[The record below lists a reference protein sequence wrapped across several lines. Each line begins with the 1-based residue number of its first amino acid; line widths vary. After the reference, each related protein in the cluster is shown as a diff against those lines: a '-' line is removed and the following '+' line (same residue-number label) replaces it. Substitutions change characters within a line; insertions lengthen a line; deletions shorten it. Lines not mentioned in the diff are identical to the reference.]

1 MHGPWQ
7 AYGEPGHYSVY
18 DSDPSSWSWNVQSQ
32 SMGMSRIEGEIPG
45 SSQLRAEFYGYGTGG
60 YKEDKTVVVSK
71 PDKKTATIQPS
82 SQPQTLSFEN
92 GLKITIP
99 GGTLQASK
107 ELMVDT
113 PDVQKSLID
122 EDFDFLKLASYEI
135 SLGSQRNF
143 SDPLTIEVPYDETQL
158 NPAYTPGQQIIA
170 RRWDEENDQ
179 WVYLPSEIDTQRR
192 VIITKTDHLTLFEWI
207 ALAYLAASLEKS
219 HAVHEYIFFDVLKT
233 NHFIILYEKNKI
245 DKNNAIKDSA
255 WIKKGGDVLAGI
267 PSENFPDMEGITT
280 TVAGK
285 TIRLEPVSIP
295 LYIKDLGDLLE
306 RAYEKYGE
314 KFDKPATPIIVKVD
328 SNYVK
333 LTGARGA
340 YEKVYK
346 RIHIN
351 TSLVSTVDMLKFASA
366 HELFHVFQN
375 VHYSKLEMNQ
385 VTGSA
390 H

>member
-1 MHGPWQ
+1 
-7 AYGEPGHYSVY
+7 
-18 DSDPSSWSWNVQSQ
+18 
-32 SMGMSRIEGEIPG
+32 
-45 SSQLRAEFYGYGTGG
+45 
-60 YKEDKTVVVSK
+60 
-71 PDKKTATIQPS
+71 
-82 SQPQTLSFEN
+82 
-92 GLKITIP
+92 
-99 GGTLQASK
+99 
-107 ELMVDT
+107 
-113 PDVQKSLID
+113 
-122 EDFDFLKLASYEI
+122 
-135 SLGSQRNF
+135 
-143 SDPLTIEVPYDETQL
+143 
-158 NPAYTPGQQIIA
+158 
-170 RRWDEENDQ
+170 
-179 WVYLPSEIDTQRR
+179 
-192 VIITKTDHLTLFEWI
+192 
-207 ALAYLAASLEKS
+207 LAYLAASLEKS